1 LRRRCNRTS
10 EGLGR
15 LLAEIDARL
24 ATQMEMLEVRIPVT
38 DGAKLA
44 WAYRHGE
51 VLHRQDDET
60 HVQLRLR
67 LSATDKARF
76 EQL

>member
-1 LRRRCNRTS
+1 
-10 EGLGR
+10 
-15 LLAEIDARL
+15 
-24 ATQMEMLEVRIPVT
+24 MEVQIPVT

-51 VLHRQDDET
+51 VLARTDDET
-60 HVQLRLR
+60 HVHLTLR
-67 LSATDKARF
+67 LSAADQARW